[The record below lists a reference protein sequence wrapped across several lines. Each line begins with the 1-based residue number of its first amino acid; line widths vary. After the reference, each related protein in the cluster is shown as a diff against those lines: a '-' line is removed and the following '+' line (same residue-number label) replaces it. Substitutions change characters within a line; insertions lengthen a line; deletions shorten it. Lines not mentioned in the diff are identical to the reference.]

1 MKLHS
6 IALNSLR
13 RRKAKLL
20 LLVFGLAIAV
30 GTVVA
35 LRTLSESMN
44 AEIGNTLDEYGANIV
59 IIPRS
64 EHLALNYGGLPVSD
78 ISVDVQQ
85 LTTSE
90 VSRIR
95 TIKNRENIKFVAPK
109 LLSAAMVLSK
119 QSLVVGVDFPQ
130 EVALKKWWTIL
141 GEAPVERNEA
151 LLGSEAVAL
160 LGLARGQSI
169 RIEESDFI
177 VTGVLEETGSQD
189 DRAIFID
196 LTRAQELFGKKDQVS
211 MIEVAALCYDCPI
224 EEIVAQTSDKLPNA
238 RVMAIR
244 QTIESRMQTMQQFD
258 RFSFGVSI
266 VVLLVAAIIV
276 WTNIMASINERTREI
291 GIFRAIGYRSAHVVR
306 IILLEVFLISGLA
319 GIVGYAIGRLV
330 SLYLAPGMLSG
341 STSIVLLDPVMFGI
355 AVLLSVGIGLVAS
368 LYPAVRASHLDPT
381 IALKSL

>member
-6 IALNSLR
+6 ISLNSLR

-20 LLVFGLAIAV
+20 LLVFGLSIAV

-59 IIPRS
+59 IVPRS
-64 EHLALNYGGLPVSD
+64 EHLALNYGGLAVSD
-78 ISVDVQQ
+78 VSVDVQQ
-85 LTTSE
+85 LTTAE
-90 VSRIR
+90 AAEIR
-95 TIKNRENIKFVAPK
+95 TIKNRDNIKFIAPK

-130 EVALKKWWTIL
+130 ELSLKKWWTVVGKPPTL
-141 GEAPVERNEA
+141 RDQA
-151 LLGSEAVAL
+151 LLGSEAAGI
-160 LGLARGQSI
+160 LGLSVGNSV
-169 RIEESDFI
+169 RIEGEEFT
-177 VTGVLEETGSQD
+177 VTGVLRETGSQD

-196 LTRAQELFGKKDQVS
+196 LSRAQRLFGKPDQVS

-244 QTIESRMQTMQQFD
+244 QTIESRMQTMHQFD

-291 GIFRAIGYRSAHVVR
+291 GIFRAIGYRSAHVIR
-306 IILLEVFLISGLA
+306 IILLEVFIISALSGV
-319 GIVGYAIGRLV
+319 VGYGLGRIASV
-330 SLYLAPGMLSG
+330 YLAPSVLTNSP
-341 STSIVLLDPVMFGI
+341 SILLLDPTMIGVALG
-355 AVLLSVGIGLVAS
+355 LSVAIGMIAS
-368 LYPAVRASHLDPT
+368 LYPAVRASRLDPT